1 MLEFGI
7 SIHSVIIGVALG
19 VERSEFVPLLIAL
32 VFHQLFEGIG
42 LGCTLTEVTNK
53 KQRHLSIVLGIV
65 FALTTP
71 IGICIGI
78 GIALSGYS
86 PTGALI
92 AQGVLESFAAGVLI
106 YSALVSL
113 VSVAFGTEKFLK
125 QKHYEKAICFFS
137 FYGGAGFMSL
147 LAIWA

>member
-19 VERSEFVPLLIAL
+19 VEKSEFVPLLIAL

-42 LGCTLTEVTNK
+42 LGCTLTEANK
-53 KQRHLSIVLGIV
+53 KQLPLSAVLGIV

-92 AQGVLESFAAGVLI
+92 AEGVLESFSAGVLI

-125 QKHYEKAICFFS
+125 QKHYEKAICFVS